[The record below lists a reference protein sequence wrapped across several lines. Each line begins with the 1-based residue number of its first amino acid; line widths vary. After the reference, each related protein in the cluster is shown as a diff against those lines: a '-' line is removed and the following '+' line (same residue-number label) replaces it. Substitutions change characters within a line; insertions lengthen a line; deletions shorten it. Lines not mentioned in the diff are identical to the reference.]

1 MAKRCLHPRLKSFRF
16 KSGEVMTM
24 CPEQA
29 GKFGEGHYDQRTNI
43 EGKLYTQRNAAVQ
56 EVEPEPDDFVS
67 DTETEVEEPEIAEL
81 TLPTFAALEDES
93 EIVTPELDADNAD
106 SGVEE
111 DSQIAM
117 EVE

>member
-1 MAKRCLHPRLKSFRF
+1 
-16 KSGEVMTM
+16 MTSVPISRANCTRSAM
-24 CPEQA
+24 PP
-29 GKFGEGHYDQRTNI
+29 F
-43 EGKLYTQRNAAVQ
+43 Q

-93 EIVTPELDADNAD
+93 EIVTPELDVDNAD